1 MNNNLHS
8 ESEPTLTEPHF
19 DEEATV
25 LSAQPVVPLRK
36 IEAKERSGKRLA
48 LGLTVL
54 FSLIVGALGGALI
67 YKQRGQKHSTAVLDA
82 AIPGAEGIAVTEP
95 STEPEVAEQASKAE
109 PETQPEQLPVIT
121 APAAT
126 TKSSAARPQ
135 RVEPVKVG
143 KRAKE
148 EPVEMDDW
156 EQRRAE
162 RIEAWRARRKQE
174 REEMKEARRYRNRA
188 DDLLRIREIFEGSRR
203 P

>member
-1 MNNNLHS
+1 MNTNLHP

-48 LGLTVL
+48 LGLTVM

-67 YKQRGQKHSTAVLDA
+67 YKQRGQKQSTAVLDA
-82 AIPGAEGIAVTEP
+82 AIPGAEGIAVAEP
-95 STEPEVAEQASKAE
+95 APEVAEPVSKAE
-109 PETQPEQLPVIT
+109 PAPEQLAVIT
-121 APAAT
+121 VPGAE
-126 TKSSAARPQ
+126 KKSAAPRPQ
-135 RVEPVKVG
+135 RVEPVKVE
-143 KRAKE
+143 KRTRQ

-174 REEMKEARRYRNRA
+174 RQEMKEARRYRNRA

>member
-1 MNNNLHS
+1 MNTNLHP

-36 IEAKERSGKRLA
+36 IAAKERSGKRLA
-48 LGLTVL
+48 LGLTVM
-54 FSLIVGALGGALI
+54 FSLLVGALGGALI
-67 YKQRGQKHSTAVLDA
+67 YKQRGQKQSTAVFDA
-82 AIPGAEGIAVTEP
+82 AIPGAEGMAVAEP
-95 STEPEVAEQASKAE
+95 STAPEVAEQVSKAE
-109 PETQPEQLPVIT
+109 PAPEPEQLPVT
-121 APAAT
+121 A
-126 TKSSAARPQ
+126 TKSAAAHPQ
-135 RVEPVKVG
+135 RVEPVKVE
-143 KRAKE
+143 KRAKQA
-148 EPVEMDDW
+148 PVEVDDW

-174 REEMKEARRYRNRA
+174 REEMREARRNRNRA